1 MFKIYKKILHY
12 VPEVSYLTYFS
23 IVVSFLSS
31 FFTVGSYLFMYKFF
45 YNLIVYS
52 NIEKSIT
59 YSIFIVVMLIISSFL
74 QFIANMLSHKL
85 GFRVETNLRKK
96 GIDILTNANFNFFNE
111 HSSGFIRKTIDDN
124 AAQTHAIIAHLIPD
138 NANALMTPIL
148 VLILGYYINFYV
160 GLVLLFLIIITF
172 FFAFKMK
179 GKRKFMDHYQNAL
192 DEMSSKT
199 VEYVRGM
206 PIIKIFGLDITS
218 FKSLHDSIN
227 NYSSNA
233 LKYANSNKWPFVF
246 YQLIFFGITA
256 FILPFI
262 VMFNIKEYVI
272 PLIFIIFLTGVLYT
286 VMIRIMYVFMYSFK
300 GNYAI
305 SQLENLFSDMEK
317 HKSYFGKKE
326 NFENFDIEF
335 KTVNFSYNKNKKV
348 LDNISFKLKQ
358 NSIYALVGAS
368 GGGKTT
374 IAKLISGFYSIDS
387 GEILIG
393 GVNLKE
399 YSKKAII
406 ENISFVFQ
414 NPKLFKLSIFDNV
427 KIAKKNASDEEVYRA
442 LKLARCN
449 EFLNK
454 FEQKEHT
461 IIGSKGVYLS
471 NGEKQ
476 RVAIARAFLKNSN
489 IIILDEASASID
501 SDNEYELQKAIHEL
515 IKGKTILM
523 IAHRLTSIV
532 NVDKIFVVENGKI
545 VEKGSHEE
553 LIAKGGKYCH
563 YQNLYNVANEWR
575 VINE

>member
-31 FFTVGSYLFMYKFF
+31 FFTAGSYLFMYKFF

-111 HSSGFIRKTIDDN
+111 HSSGFIRKTTDDN

-454 FEQKEHT
+454 FKKKEHT

-476 RVAIARAFLKNSN
+476 RVSIARAFLKNSN

>member
-12 VPEVSYLTYFS
+12 VPEVIYLTYFS

-111 HSSGFIRKTIDDN
+111 HSSGFIRKTIDDS

-172 FFAFKMK
+172 FFSFKMK

-454 FEQKEHT
+454 FEKKEHT

-476 RVAIARAFLKNSN
+476 RVSIARAFLKNSN

>member
-454 FEQKEHT
+454 FEKKEHT

-476 RVAIARAFLKNSN
+476 RVSIARAFLKNSN

>member
-85 GFRVETNLRKK
+85 GFRVETNLHKK

-454 FEQKEHT
+454 FEKKEHT

-476 RVAIARAFLKNSN
+476 RVSIARAFLKNSN

>member
-317 HKSYFGKKE
+317 YKSYFGKKE

-454 FEQKEHT
+454 FEKKEHT

>member
-31 FFTVGSYLFMYKFF
+31 FFTAGSYLFMYKFF

-454 FEQKEHT
+454 FKKKEHT

-476 RVAIARAFLKNSN
+476 RVSIARAFLKNSN

>member
-454 FEQKEHT
+454 FEKKEHT

-523 IAHRLTSIV
+523 IVHRLTSIV

>member
-387 GEILIG
+387 SEILIG

-454 FEQKEHT
+454 FKKKEHT

-476 RVAIARAFLKNSN
+476 RVSIARAFLKNSN

>member
-454 FEQKEHT
+454 FEKKEHT

>member
-335 KTVNFSYNKNKKV
+335 KIVNFSYNKNKKV

-454 FEQKEHT
+454 FEKKEHT

-476 RVAIARAFLKNSN
+476 RVSIARAFLKNSN